1 VPIITSMRRL
11 SLLALLVGIA
21 LVPIAYGLAANE
33 HAAHAGDLRRQLGN
47 EASAHAAD
55 IDAYFARARSMTLL
69 TVNQPAFRR
78 FDEQPGNRLTKIR
91 AGGRNISDATAA
103 LRYLEHLYP
112 ASIGEACFIGRTG
125 AERARVVRNDVA
137 GVVNL
142 SRAEKRS
149 PFFHPT
155 FALRAGQVYQA
166 PPYVSPDTGEWV
178 IANATPTP
186 SSEGTKRSI
195 VHFEVTIE
203 SFRRELRARDRAVEL
218 RIVDAGTGRVVVQG
232 DHEQRLAK
240 PLGVPGDHRFAALAR
255 TARTAGIVDVEG
267 HATAYR
273 RVRRADGNANDWLI
287 VATAAGATTSLA
299 SDLGA
304 GPVGMLIVALLLGI
318 VGGVGL
324 RAQRR
329 ELTSA
334 AETDVLTGL
343 SNRRRLMDDLER
355 RLARG
360 AAEPAVLVLFDLN
373 GFKGYNDTFGHLAG
387 DALLRR
393 LGHAL
398 ADAVGGSDRA
408 YRLGGDEFCVLAAA
422 ADHEAVERRAAVALS
437 EHGDGF
443 DVTAAS
449 GTVVI
454 PSEAAAAADAL
465 RLADQRMYA
474 SKNGGRPGADRQS
487 TDVLVRALA
496 ERHPDLGDHLDGVAE
511 LAESVACEIGMTDV
525 EVGQV
530 RHAAELHDI
539 GKVAIPDSIIC
550 KPGPLDED
558 EWTFMRRHTI
568 IGERILAG
576 APALAGAGRLVRAS
590 HERFDGGGY
599 PDGLAGSEIPLGA
612 RIIAVCDSFD
622 AMLADR
628 PYSRP
633 RSADDAVAELRRC
646 AGGQFDPAVVD
657 AFATVLAARR
667 DPLSV

>member
-33 HAAHAGDLRRQLGN
+33 HATRAGDLRRQLVN
-47 EASAHAAD
+47 EAGAHAAD

-78 FDEQPGNRLTKIR
+78 FDEQPGDRLAKIR

-103 LRYLEHLYP
+103 LRYLERLYP
-112 ASIGEACFIGRTG
+112 TSIGEACFIGRTG
-125 AERARVVRNDVA
+125 AERTRVVRNDVA

-142 SRAEKRS
+142 SRAERAS

-178 IANATPTP
+178 VANATPTP
-186 SSEGTKRSI
+186 SSVGAKRSI

-218 RIVDAGTGRVVVQG
+218 RIVDAQTGRVVVQG
-232 DHEQRLAK
+232 DHEQLLAK
-240 PLGVPGDHRFAALAR
+240 PLGVPGDHRFAALTR
-255 TARTAGIVDVEG
+255 TAKAAGIVDVDG

-287 VATAAGATTSLA
+287 VASAAGVTTSLG
-299 SDLGA
+299 SDLGVA
-304 GPVGMLIVALLLGI
+304 PIGMLLVALLLGI

-343 SNRRRLMDDLER
+343 ANRRRLMDDLER
-355 RLARG
+355 RIARG

-393 LGHAL
+393 LGHGL
-398 ADAVGGSDRA
+398 ADAVAGSGSA

-422 ADHEAVERRAAVALS
+422 TDREAVERLSAAALS
-437 EHGDGF
+437 ERGDGF

-449 GTVVI
+449 GSVLI
-454 PSEAAAAADAL
+454 PDEATAAPDAL

-474 SKNGGRPGADRQS
+474 SKNGGRPGPDRQS

-511 LAESVACEIGMTDV
+511 LAESVARELGMTEA

-530 RHAAELHDI
+530 RHAAELHDV

-550 KPGPLDED
+550 KPGPLDDD
-558 EWTFMRRHTI
+558 EWAFMRRHTI
-568 IGERILAG
+568 IGERILGG
-576 APALAGAGRLVRAS
+576 APALAAAGRLVRAS

-599 PDGLAGSEIPLGA
+599 PDGLAGCDIPLGA

-633 RSADDAVAELRRC
+633 RSADEALAELRRC
-646 AGGQFDPAVVD
+646 AGGQFDPVVVD
-657 AFATVLAARR
+657 AFAAVVAERR
-667 DPLSV
+667 DPLAV